1 MGGKTRGVLVV
12 DNDPGVRGAIVRK
25 LIIDGVRADIAQTA
39 SDAMRLLDEATYE
52 VVLLDWQLPDGDGGQ
67 VVSHLRRAIG
77 KRPERVMVMTSAGA
91 KTLRNLDRDFVRG
104 VLFKPLDFAALTAH
118 VRAMLS

>member
-39 SDAMRLLDEATYE
+39 SDAMRLLDEARYE
-52 VVLLDWQLPDGDGGQ
+52 VVLLDWQLPDGDGGR
-67 VVSHLRRAIG
+67 VVSYLQSSGQRQ
-77 KRPERVMVMTSAGA
+77 ERIMVMTAES
-91 KTLRNLDRDFVRG
+91 KMPRSVDRSLIKG
-104 VLFKPLDFAALTAH
+104 ILFKPVDAIALTAH